1 MTPVV
6 EALVILP
13 LVAKSDVIVPTV
25 VDEVLR
31 TVLPDTVRDVAEAL
45 ARVALPATVRP
56 PVVEALVKRPLVA
69 KRVPERVVLVPE
81 AFVKYVCPA
90 TVRPPV
96 VDALVKRPLVAK
108 RIPVVV
114 LLVIVDEV
122 AKIFCAKR
130 LRKRSVEDPRD
141 PERSADGVMLPATCS
156 LSVGAATPTPM
167 FPF

>member
-31 TVLPDTVRDVAEAL
+31 TVLPDTVREVADAL
-45 ARVALPATVRP
+45 VNLPLVAKSVPESVRLVPDALPRYACPATVRP
-56 PVVEALVKRPLVA
+56 PVVEAFVKRPLVA
-69 KRVPERVVLVPE
+69 KRM
-81 AFVKYVCPA
+81 
-90 TVRPPV
+90 
-96 VDALVKRPLVAK
+96 
-108 RIPVVV
+108 PVVV
-114 LLVIVDEV
+114 LFVTVDVV
-122 AKIFCAKR
+122 AKMFCAKR
-130 LRKRSVEDPRD
+130 LRKRSVEDPSD
-141 PERSADGVMLPATCS
+141 PARSADGVMLPATWS